1 MNFFKAFKTKQ
12 KIWEIADSVI
22 FYGVTYD
29 IPGVL
34 QAMDMFIFPSRFEGL
49 GIVAIEAQAAGLPT
63 ICADTIVEEVD
74 ITPKFI
80 RVHGWNP
87 NDWAD
92 QMMKVVPDCDKRSD
106 CRAEVIDAG
115 YDIRTTVKQLEQF
128 YNNSASQ
135 RKGK

>member
-1 MNFFKAFKTKQ
+1 MYKRQ
-12 KIWEIADSVI
+12 
-22 FYGVTYD
+22 TYD

-34 QAMDMFIFPSRFEGL
+34 QVMDMFIFPSRFEGL

-63 ICADTIVEEVD
+63 ICADTVVEEVD

-87 NDWAD
+87 NDWAN
-92 QMMKVVPDCDKRSD
+92 QMVKIVPDCDKRSD

-128 YNNSASQ
+128 YNDSASR
-135 RKGK
+135 RKEK